1 MDTYGYIMKI
11 LSLLVLLIS
20 PLLAFADESC
30 SLAEVKLS
38 EDSVQAEKLFYVG
51 TCHYRKKEYTTSV
64 ALWKELSLL
73 ENIEPKYVELQISA
87 LNNLGYMFF
96 FGYGI
101 GENKPEAIK
110 YWNQAI
116 ALGHTEAEYH
126 LCHAYADAKVST
138 YSPVK
143 ALPHCEKAKLI
154 YQGIENKSND
164 EKVMLKQINNYI
176 KQLKK

>member
-1 MDTYGYIMKI
+1 MKI
-11 LSLLVLLIS
+11 L
-20 PLLAFADESC
+20 PLLALLLSPQLAFSDESC
-30 SLAEVKLS
+30 SLSEVKLNA
-38 EDSVQAEKLFYVG
+38 DSAQAEKLFYIG
-51 TCHYRKKEYTTSV
+51 TCHYRKKEYEASV
-64 ALWKELSLL
+64 ALWKELTLL
-73 ENIEPKYVELQISA
+73 ENIEPKYAELQISA

-101 GENKPEAIK
+101 EENKPEAIK

-126 LCHAYADAKVST
+126 LCHAYAEAEVST
-138 YSPVK
+138 YNPVK

-154 YQGIENKSND
+154 YQGIEKKSSD
-164 EKVMLKQINNYI
+164 EKDMLKQINNYI